1 MADKNQVAVVREQ
14 LSKMEGEISSALP
27 AHIPVER
34 FNRVVMT
41 AIQGNPK
48 LLDCNRRSLFNS
60 CMKAAQD
67 GLLPDGR
74 EGAIVPYKSDAQ
86 WLPMI
91 GGLRKKARNSGE
103 IATWDVHAVYEN
115 DEFDFELGDNPFIRH
130 KPTLQEKGKLIA
142 VYSIATLKS
151 GEISRDVM
159 SVHDVELI
167 RTKSRGTNT
176 PWADPIFYPEMA
188 KKTVAKRH
196 AKVLPTSTDLDDLL
210 RRDDV
215 LYDLEGSSDKAAT
228 PKRRGLNERLNDLVS
243 DEASSDTAAEG
254 NGKVIDGE
262 IVDDGAQNND
272 GGEQKSPLEAA
283 RAEGLEAGEKG
294 MTRKALPAKYRN
306 DKELSGAW
314 LSGFEEGAKA

>member
-1 MADKNQVAVVREQ
+1 MAGSNEVAVVREQ
-14 LSKMEGEISSALP
+14 LTKMQTELATALP

-41 AIQGNPK
+41 AVQGNPK
-48 LLDCNRRSLFNS
+48 LLECNRKSLFNS

-74 EGAIVPYKSDAQ
+74 EGAIVPYKADAQ

-115 DEFDFELGDNPFIRH
+115 DTFDFELGDNPFIRH
-130 KPTLQEKGKLIA
+130 KPTLNEKGKLIA

-159 SVHDVELI
+159 SVHDVEAV

-176 PWADPIFYPEMA
+176 PWADPVFYPEMA

-196 AKVLPTSTDLDDLL
+196 SKVLPTSTDLDDLL

-215 LYDLEGSSDKAAT
+215 LYDLEGSSDKSPA
-228 PKRRGLNERLNDLVS
+228 PKRRGLNERLGDLVG
-243 DEASSDTAAEG
+243 DDAADG
-254 NGKVIDGE
+254 DDGKIIDGE
-262 IVDDGAQNND
+262 VVEETKEDDASLAQ
-272 GGEQKSPLEAA
+272 KA
-283 RAEGLEAGEKG
+283 RAEGLEAGSKG
-294 MTRKALPAKYRN
+294 MTRKAMPAPYRS
-306 DKELSGAW
+306 DETLSKEW
-314 LSGFEEGAKA
+314 LAGFEEGAKA

>member
-1 MADKNQVAVVREQ
+1 MADKNEVAVVREQ
-14 LSKMEGEISSALP
+14 LSKMETEISSALP

-48 LLDCNRRSLFNS
+48 LLECNRRSLFNS

-74 EGAIVPYKSDAQ
+74 EGAIVPYKADAQ

-115 DEFDFELGDNPFIRH
+115 DNFDFELGDNPFIRH
-130 KPTLQEKGKLIA
+130 KPTLDVKGKLIA

-159 SVHDVELI
+159 SVHDVEAV

-176 PWADPIFYPEMA
+176 PWADPVFYPEMA

-228 PKRRGLNERLNDLVS
+228 PKRRGLNERLNDLVGDTS
-243 DEASSDTAAEG
+243 SEAAGSGDD
-254 NGKVIDGE
+254 GKVIDGE
-262 IVDDGAQNND
+262 IVDDAD
-272 GGEQKSPLEAA
+272 SGESAGDMTPVEAA
-283 RAEGLEAGEKG
+283 HSEGLEAGQKG
-294 MTRKALPAKYRN
+294 MTKKAMPAKYRS
-306 DKELSGAW
+306 DKDLSAAW

>member
-1 MADKNQVAVVREQ
+1 MADKNEVAVVREQ
-14 LSKMEGEISSALP
+14 LSKMEHEISSALP

-48 LLDCNRRSLFNS
+48 LLECNRRSLFNS

-74 EGAIVPYKSDAQ
+74 EGAIVPYKADAQ

-115 DEFDFELGDNPFIRH
+115 DNFDFELGDNPFIRH
-130 KPTLQEKGKLIA
+130 KPTLDVKGKLIA

-159 SVHDVELI
+159 SVHDVEAV

-176 PWADPIFYPEMA
+176 PWADPVFYPEMA

-243 DEASSDTAAEG
+243 DDAAG
-254 NGKVIDGE
+254 AQDDGKTIDGAV
-262 IVDDGAQNND
+262 VDDDTTKDEGDDA
-272 GGEQKSPLEAA
+272 GGDMTPVDAA
-283 RAEGLEAGEKG
+283 RAEGLEAGQKG
-294 MTRKALPAKYRN
+294 MTRKALPAKYRS
-306 DKELSGAW
+306 DKDLSAAW